1 MASPPFRGGSE
12 RHLESHSTTNPNS
25 TGGRPPAAQLEFS
38 QAMTDFKVMFPDMD
52 AEVIEAVLRANNG
65 AVDATI
71 DHLLTMSADNE
82 AEKLLH
88 DEADAGAI
96 PKKGRGENQPDY
108 TGNPPS
114 YQQATQGEFL
124 PECKRKSRLKN
135 IIELNNLLINKSI
148 NISSTIIRRRSGP
161 D

>member
-1 MASPPFRGGSE
+1 MASPPFRGGPD
-12 RHLESHSTTNPNS
+12 RQLEGHNNTNANS
-25 TGGRPPAAQLEFS
+25 TGGRPPAAQLEFT

-88 DEADAGAI
+88 EEPTSGAI
-96 PKKGRGENQPDY
+96 SKKGRGEPDY

-114 YQQATQGEFL
+114 YQQATQGNFVQN
-124 PECKRKSRLKN
+124 CKQLGVM
-135 IIELNNLLINKSI
+135 I
-148 NISSTIIRRRSGP
+148 
-161 D
+161 

>member
-1 MASPPFRGGSE
+1 MASPPFRGGPE
-12 RHLESHSTTNPNS
+12 RQLESHSTTNPNS
-25 TGGRPPAAQLEFS
+25 SGGRPLAAQLEFT

-82 AEKLLH
+82 AEKLMH
-88 DEADAGAI
+88 DETDAGAI
-96 PKKGRGENQPDY
+96 SKKGRGEHQPEY

-114 YQQATQGEFL
+114 YQQATQGI
-124 PECKRKSRLKN
+124 SNYN
-135 IIELNNLLINKSI
+135 IEINK
-148 NISSTIIRRRSGP
+148 NYKHNLTIVV
-161 D
+161 

>member
-1 MASPPFRGGSE
+1 MNMASPPYRGGSE
-12 RHLESHSTTNPNS
+12 RQIESHGPSNPNT
-25 TGGRPPAAQLEFS
+25 TGGRPPAAQLEFT

-52 AEVIEAVLRANNG
+52 AEVIEAFLRANNG

-88 DEADAGAI
+88 EEPTSGAI
-96 PKKGRGENQPDY
+96 AKKGRGEPEY

-114 YQQATQGEFL
+114 YQQATQGTYFFIVQYIASL
-124 PECKRKSRLKN
+124 FNCHSNP
-135 IIELNNLLINKSI
+135 NNY
-148 NISSTIIRRRSGP
+148 
-161 D
+161 

>member
-1 MASPPFRGGSE
+1 MNMASPPYRGGSE
-12 RHLESHSTTNPNS
+12 RQIESHGPSNPNT
-25 TGGRPPAAQLEFS
+25 TGSRPPAAQLEFT

-88 DEADAGAI
+88 EEPTSGAI
-96 PKKGRGENQPDY
+96 AKKGRGEPDY

-114 YQQATQGEFL
+114 YQQATQGTYFFIVQYIA
-124 PECKRKSRLKN
+124 S
-135 IIELNNLLINKSI
+135 LNPNNY
-148 NISSTIIRRRSGP
+148 
-161 D
+161 

>member
-12 RHLESHSTTNPNS
+12 HHLESHSTTNPNS

-88 DEADAGAI
+88 EEPTSGAI
-96 PKKGRGENQPDY
+96 SKKGRGHFSANYFHLDY
-108 TGNPPS
+108 LA
-114 YQQATQGEFL
+114 Y
-124 PECKRKSRLKN
+124 
-135 IIELNNLLINKSI
+135 LIN
-148 NISSTIIRRRSGP
+148 NIYSPPQVQKQPGRAAAEVHISNSFSYVFFNILFS
-161 D
+161 